1 MTKRGN
7 KKPIYVIIGTRAQ
20 LIKTA
25 PVMKEME
32 ERMIPFT
39 FIYTAQ
45 HKETIYGIINNFGI
59 KKPDIDLGEGDEAK
73 TVGLFGKWIF
83 RMLKILMF
91 DRNKIVPISGL
102 LLTHGDT
109 ATCVWGAILGKLTG
123 CKVIHLESGLRSFN
137 LLKPFP
143 EEIIRLITFRLT
155 DIYMCP
161 SEWAVN
167 NLKSYMGIKI
177 NTRMNTQYD
186 SVMLVLKNL
195 KNIKV
200 NLPKG
205 KYCVVS
211 IHRFENI
218 FDKQK
223 FNKIIGILEKV
234 SKSMLMIFVLHPATV
249 KQIDNLGYRRK
260 LELNKNII
268 LNKRLPFFEFIKMV
282 YKSEYVITDGGSNQE
297 ELYYLGKPTLI
308 LRDVTERTEGI
319 GKNAILT
326 KFDDDVINDF
336 VSHYSRYKTKEV
348 KVENKPSKIIVDW
361 IEDNI

>member
-1 MTKRGN
+1 MVRSR
-7 KKPIYVIIGTRAQ
+7 KPIYVVIGTRAQ

-32 ERMIPFT
+32 LRKINYV

-45 HKETIYGIINNFGI
+45 HKETIIGIINNFGI
-59 KKPDIDLGEGDEAK
+59 KNPDIDLGTNTEAK
-73 TVGLFGKWIF
+73 TIRLFGIWMF
-83 RMLKILMF
+83 RMIKVILF
-91 DRNKIVPISGL
+91 KRKELIPKPGL
-102 LLTHGDT
+102 LITHGDT

-123 CKVIHLESGLRSFN
+123 CNVMHLESGLRSFN

-155 DIYMCP
+155 DIYACP
-161 SEWAVN
+161 NEWALS
-167 NLKSYMGIKI
+167 NLKSYGGVKI
-177 NTRMNTQYD
+177 NTGMNTQYD

-200 NLPKG
+200 DLPKG

-211 IHRFENI
+211 IHRFEHI
-218 FDKQK
+218 
-223 FNKIIGILEKV
+223 FNKKKFSEIIRIIEKV
-234 SKSMLMIFVLHPATV
+234 SSKMLVVFVLHPATV
-249 KQIDNLGYRRK
+249 KQIYKLGYRKRF
-260 LELNKNII
+260 ELNKNII

-319 GKNAILT
+319 GKNAVLSR
-326 KFDDDVINDF
+326 FDKKTVKNF
-336 VSHYSRYKTKEV
+336 VEKYMDYKTERISV
-348 KVENKPSKIIVDW
+348 KSSPSAIIVDW
-361 IEDNI
+361 LIENI